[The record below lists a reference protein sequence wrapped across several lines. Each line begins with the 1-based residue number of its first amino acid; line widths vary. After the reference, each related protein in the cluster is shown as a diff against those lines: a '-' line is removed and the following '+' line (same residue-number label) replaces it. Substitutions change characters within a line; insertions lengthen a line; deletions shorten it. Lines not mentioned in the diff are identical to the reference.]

1 MKESLN
7 YEGSLSSL
15 NLVPINVK
23 THEFQKLMLIYE
35 KALIKAEYEIE
46 KIQGVLKNIHN
57 YNVIDKI
64 ENRIKSPESIIN
76 KMKKKEYDLN
86 YKALIE
92 NIDDIAGLR
101 IICPFKSDIQNIKKI
116 IENKTNIEII
126 EIKDYVYA
134 PKKSGYCGLH
144 IIGQVPVD
152 INDVTANVKI
162 EIQIR
167 TMAMDFWAK
176 TEHKIK
182 YKAQKKLSK
191 LDSKKMI
198 MYAKILNKIEN
209 DISKINSKYST

>member
-198 MYAKILNKIEN
+198 MYAKILNKIDN